1 MRHFWRRNQIFSYLC
16 TQIEHKI
23 QFQSFMKRLYS
34 IDILRGMALAG
45 MILVNNPGSWS
56 NIYAPLEHA
65 EFIGLT
71 PTDMVFP
78 TFMFVMGFCIPLSLR
93 KCDFKASWAIV
104 RRILTRTL
112 LIFAIGLGL
121 QWMSSGWCDWQH
133 LRIPGVLQRL
143 ALCYGAV
150 ALLALVL
157 KEKWMMSVA
166 VLLLTA
172 YGIILAIGDGYLF
185 SEQNICARVD
195 HWLLGAD
202 HLYVDNG
209 IRLDPEGLLS
219 TIPSIAHVMIGA
231 TFSLMLLRMRAEE
244 EQKPA
249 TNQDERAF
257 FGRYAKALMSF
268 VVTTLI
274 VTICGTIGDM
284 PISKKVWSTM
294 FVLVSIS
301 IDLVMLALL
310 MWLVD
315 VKKWKGWWSEWFVTF
330 GQNPLLMYVI
340 SWILAHLF
348 GQWGITWGT
357 YQWMAQ
363 YLSPCAASLAYA
375 LCFVLINWC
384 IAFGLRKANV
394 KLRA

>member
-1 MRHFWRRNQIFSYLC
+1 
-16 TQIEHKI
+16 
-23 QFQSFMKRLYS
+23 MKRLYS

-157 KEKWMMSVA
+157 KEKY
-166 VLLLTA
+166 LCTR
-172 YGIILAIGDGYLF
+172 GPLAIG
-185 SEQNICARVD
+185 R
-195 HWLLGAD
+195 
-202 HLYVDNG
+202 
-209 IRLDPEGLLS
+209 
-219 TIPSIAHVMIGA
+219 
-231 TFSLMLLRMRAEE
+231 
-244 EQKPA
+244 
-249 TNQDERAF
+249 
-257 FGRYAKALMSF
+257 
-268 VVTTLI
+268 
-274 VTICGTIGDM
+274 
-284 PISKKVWSTM
+284 
-294 FVLVSIS
+294 
-301 IDLVMLALL
+301 
-310 MWLVD
+310 
-315 VKKWKGWWSEWFVTF
+315 
-330 GQNPLLMYVI
+330 
-340 SWILAHLF
+340 
-348 GQWGITWGT
+348 
-357 YQWMAQ
+357 
-363 YLSPCAASLAYA
+363 
-375 LCFVLINWC
+375 
-384 IAFGLRKANV
+384 
-394 KLRA
+394 